1 MEDKITLE
9 KGVFKA
15 LASDTR
21 VKMLKLLDKRR
32 HTQSEIAS
40 DLGFSIPTVKEH
52 LSEMENAG
60 LVKQV
65 DEGYKWKYYELT
77 EKSKCIL
84 DPDRK
89 RVWIVLGFW
98 IISAAAVITVF
109 FSNMFSGG
117 IGFLGSSKTQALSAE
132 APMMQRAVQESAPV
146 MAQVAEDSAENGSA
160 SVQPLVQ
167 EAANQF
173 PYVTV
178 IAVSVFIALTVLL
191 LVFLLRSSILRKKKS

>member
-1 MEDKITLE
+1 MDDKITLE
-9 KGVFKA
+9 RGVFKA

-21 VKMLKLLDKRR
+21 VKILKLLDKRR
-32 HTQSEIAS
+32 HTQSEMAA

-52 LSEMENAG
+52 LSEMEKAG

-98 IISAAAVITVF
+98 IVSAAAAIAVF

-117 IGFLGSSKTQALSAE
+117 IGFLGSSKTQTLSAE

-146 MAQVAEDSAENGSA
+146 LSQVAEDSAENASA
-160 SVQPLVQ
+160 AALPLVQ
-167 EAANQF
+167 EAASNF
-173 PYVTV
+173 PYV
-178 IAVSVFIALTVLL
+178 AVMAISIFIILTVLL
-191 LVFLLRSSILRKKKS
+191 LVFLLRSRLLKRK